1 VTREK
6 RTLPSRV
13 WIVDDVG
20 MVPALVLV
28 LLLGCTLAVWK
39 DLAHERSDV
48 SDQRGDA
55 PLGRRE
61 RAGEAVTRRSLR
73 SFLPRSRK
81 PVLPREDRAPLAGH
95 ISCSDISDYV
105 ASGYQ
110 GIVVHLMQADR
121 RRRA

>member
-1 VTREK
+1 M
-6 RTLPSRV
+6 L
-13 WIVDDVG
+13 
-20 MVPALVLV
+20 AAFVLV

-39 DLAHERSDV
+39 DLVHERSDV

-55 PLGRRE
+55 HVARR
-61 RAGEAVTRRSLR
+61 RHARKAAVRRTLR

-81 PVLPREDRAPLAGH
+81 PVLPREDRAPLVGH
-95 ISCSDISDYV
+95 ITCSDISDYV

-110 GIVVHLMQADR
+110 GIVIHLMQADR